1 MRQGL
6 LYGRG
11 GVRAIG
17 EPTLTSSM
25 PAFSAPPH
33 LESLPSPSP
42 RAKIQC
48 FNPPPPNF
56 DE

>member
-17 EPTLTSSM
+17 EPTLTSPM